1 MQSLQTPPLLNKS
14 IAVPVCLS
22 VCSSSSERNNTSAA
36 DSLAIVN
43 PIGAPRSDSHR
54 PLLESD
60 LVDRQIE
67 WQQANSG
74 FDLYEPN
81 SGATQLNISVS
92 YFNYSVKHDPS
103 APVRI
108 GRGMIACN
116 TPALQQWWDAK
127 NHHRV
132 TDKR

>member
-1 MQSLQTPPLLNKS
+1 ML
-14 IAVPVCLS
+14 VCLS
-22 VCSSSSERNNTSAA
+22 VCSSSSEGNNTSAA

-43 PIGAPRSDSHR
+43 PIGAPRLDSHS

-74 FDLYEPN
+74 YDLYEPE
-81 SGATQLNISVS
+81 SGACQLGISVS
-92 YFNYSVKHDPS
+92 YFNYSVRHDPA